1 MVEQQA
7 HAVWRGGL
15 KEGSGSFRSGS
26 LSGKYSFSS
35 RFEDGIGSSPE
46 ELIGAAHASCFSMA
60 LSLFLGAQGH
70 IPDTIETTATV
81 YLDPQRLV
89 IARIELETEGEVRGL
104 SDSAFQA
111 CAEQAKK
118 NCPVS
123 KALSGVEI
131 LLKSAK
137 LKHMSVERA

>member
-1 MVEQQA
+1 MVVGRSAPVRWQATTRFPPGSRAEQE
-7 HAVWRGGL
+7 AV
-15 KEGSGSFRSGS
+15 
-26 LSGKYSFSS
+26 
-35 RFEDGIGSSPE
+35 PE

-60 LSLFLGAQGH
+60 LSLFLGGH
-70 IPDTIETTATV
+70 GHTPDTIETTATV

-89 IARIELETEGEVRGL
+89 IARIELETEAEVRSL
-104 SDSAFQA
+104 SDSVFQE